1 MFFIFIFSSVAFGG
15 EGREERKRE
24 EKSELSSCSCCS
36 PASTSL
42 TPPLDLPPPPSK
54 HRETKRTAAASA
66 LCASSLSWNES
77 RKNCAV
83 LLTAVLSPPGTKTP
97 IANSAS
103 MHRSGSLW

>member
-36 PASTSL
+36 SASTSL
-42 TPPLDLPPPPSK
+42 SPPPDLSPPSK

-103 MHRSGSLW
+103 MHRSGSFW

>member
-1 MFFIFIFSSVAFGG
+1 MVFMFILSSVAFGG
-15 EGREERKRE
+15 DGREERKRE
-24 EKSELSSCSCCS
+24 EKSELFSCSCRS

-42 TPPLDLPPPPSK
+42 PPPLDLPPPSK

-103 MHRSGSLW
+103 MHLSGSLW